1 MYGLPCLYRKQNN
14 NISESELALR
24 HSLFHFK
31 LSLIM
36 AHIDLKNELP
46 GIRGPMAFRPET
58 AKPLNALAEILLRD
72 DDNTLSRGERE
83 LIGAY
88 VSSLNDCFFCQ
99 NVHAAMAQYYMNCET
114 QFIDEIKRDYQ
125 STTISEKLKALL
137 SIAGNVQK
145 GGKSVTADQVEKAR
159 RLGATDKEIHDTVLI
174 AAAFCMF
181 NRYVDGLG
189 TWAPQDTQVYIN
201 RAPMR
206 AEEGYA
212 DLDFY
217 K

>member
-1 MYGLPCLYRKQNN
+1 
-14 NISESELALR
+14 
-24 HSLFHFK
+24 
-31 LSLIM
+31 M

-72 DDNTLSRGERE
+72 DNNTLTRGERE

-99 NVHAAMAQYYMNCET
+99 NVHGAMAQHYMQCDT
-114 QFIDEIKRDYQ
+114 KLIDEIKQDPL
-125 STTISEKLKALL
+125 SAPISGKLKALL
-137 SIAGNVQK
+137 SIAASVQK
-145 GGKSVTADQVEKAR
+145 GGKSVTHDQIEKAKNS
-159 RLGATDKEIHDTVLI
+159 GATDTEIHDTVLI

-181 NRYVDGLG
+181 NRYVDGLA
-189 TWAPQDTQVYIN
+189 TWAPQDRQFYIN

-212 DLDFY
+212 DLDVY

>member
-1 MYGLPCLYRKQNN
+1 
-14 NISESELALR
+14 
-24 HSLFHFK
+24 
-31 LSLIM
+31 M

-46 GIRGPMAFRPET
+46 GIRGPMAFSPQT
-58 AKPLNALAEILLRD
+58 AKPLNALAEVLLRD
-72 DDNTLSRGERE
+72 DNNTLTRGERE

-99 NVHAAMAQYYMNCET
+99 NVHGAMAQYYMNCNME
-114 QFIDEIKRDYQ
+114 FIDAIKKDFQ
-125 STTISEKLKALL
+125 STPISEKLKALL
-137 SIAGNVQK
+137 FIATSVQK
-145 GGKSVTADQVEKAR
+145 GGRSVTSEQIEKAR
-159 RLGATDKEIHDTVLI
+159 SLGATDKEIHDTVLI

-181 NRYVDGLG
+181 NRYVDGLA
-189 TWAPQDTQVYIN
+189 TWAPQDRQVYVN

>member
-1 MYGLPCLYRKQNN
+1 
-14 NISESELALR
+14 
-24 HSLFHFK
+24 
-31 LSLIM
+31 M

-46 GIRGPMAFRPET
+46 GIRGPMAFSPET
-58 AKPLNALAEILLRD
+58 AKPLNALAEVLLRD
-72 DDNTLSRGERE
+72 DNNTLTRGERE

-99 NVHAAMAQYYMNCET
+99 NVHGAMAQYYMDCDME
-114 QFIDEIKRDYQ
+114 FIDSIKRDHY
-125 STTISEKLKALL
+125 SANISEKLKSLL
-137 SIAGNVQK
+137 SIAASVQR
-145 GGKSVTADQVEKAR
+145 GGKSVTVEQIKNAR
-159 RLGATDKEIHDTVLI
+159 ELGATDKEIHDTVLI

-181 NRYVDGLG
+181 NRYVDGLA
-189 TWAPQDTQVYIN
+189 TWAPQDRQVYVN

-212 DLDFY
+212 GLDVY